1 MPTYTCVNTNF
12 IFLFRPGSKKKKN
25 FKTVFNLKTNKHI

>member
-12 IFLFRPGSKKKKN
+12 IFLFRPGSKKKKKN
-25 FKTVFNLKTNKHI
+25 FKTVFNLKTN